1 MSNGAIVYKY
11 TYCSSF
17 HSLQVNE
24 RENKTRDKSRFHLEV
39 KSFKL
44 SAYQDFPLGREVR
57 HNKEGVFFQV
67 RVKGYKTTAINII

>member
-57 HNKEGVFFQV
+57 HNKEGVFLGI
-67 RVKGYKTTAINII
+67 R